1 MNYAVSIPALTYDG
15 VIAADKYLTETSKR
29 KMAASA
35 ELISNYPTERG
46 KVHRAHI
53 PKQSKAQNVQ
63 VAIVH
68 LDIQ

>member
-1 MNYAVSIPALTYDG
+1 
-15 VIAADKYLTETSKR
+15 
-29 KMAASA
+29 MAASA

-63 VAIVH
+63 VAIAH